1 MIRVLG
7 REVLMASED
16 DSILSSIKIALGI
29 VPEDTSFDSN
39 IKMCINSCINILQQL
54 GVHSDSPYQITD
66 SDNTW
71 QDYLGSDGKLSTVKS
86 WMALKVK
93 LLFDPPT
100 SSAAMQAATTL
111 LSEMEWRIL
120 MENET

>member
-1 MIRVLG
+1 
-7 REVLMASED
+7 MASED

-54 GVHSDSPYQITD
+54 GVHSDSPYQVTGP
-66 SDNTW
+66 DNTW
-71 QDYLGSDGKLSTVKS
+71 QDYLGSEGKLSTVKS